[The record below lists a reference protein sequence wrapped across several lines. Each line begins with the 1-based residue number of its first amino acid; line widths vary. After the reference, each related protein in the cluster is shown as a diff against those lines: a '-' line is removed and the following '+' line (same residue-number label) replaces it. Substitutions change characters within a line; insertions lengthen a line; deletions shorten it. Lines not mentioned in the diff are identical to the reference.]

1 MKYIFNQNGC
11 SLPRKTERISKMETI
26 LEKKGYLTKI
36 FDADAHC
43 RKLVKKSERL
53 NEQMSTIQAI
63 LSKFGL
69 LKNEIRLYMFLAQI
83 GERKAG
89 ELAEAISLH
98 RTETYK
104 ILRDLE
110 KKGIVFSI
118 LAKPLKFTAIPMDK
132 ALDLLMEVQKS
143 KTRLL
148 EKEKANL
155 LDLWVSMPRPTAKQA
170 KKELFQVLEG
180 EQQVL
185 LKAEQLLD
193 KTESTFQI
201 FAPDTYMAQ
210 LFYNDFT
217 DKLSSKLKKVDL
229 MLLTDDSPKSV
240 YFRKQMNWP
249 KKNCRTV
256 DASNHPDLPCFM
268 ISDEKEVLIAFHD
281 SAVANDTGDRKKV
294 RSIALWTNYN
304 AFVSTLKMLFFK
316 MLDA

>member
-1 MKYIFNQNGC
+1 
-11 SLPRKTERISKMETI
+11 METI
-26 LEKKGYLTKI
+26 LEKKGCLTT
-36 FDADAHC
+36 FFEADINSM
-43 RKLVKKSERL
+43 KLVKRSESL
-53 NEQMSTIQAI
+53 SKQMATTQEI

-69 LKNEIRLYMFLAQI
+69 LKNEIKLYVFLAQM

-89 ELAEAISLH
+89 ELAEALSLH

-104 ILRDLE
+104 TLRDLE
-110 KKGIVFSI
+110 KKGLAFSI
-118 LAKPLKFTAIPMDK
+118 FSKPLKFTAIPMDK
-132 ALDLLMEVQKS
+132 ALDLLIEIQKS

-148 EKEKANL
+148 EKEKVNL
-155 LDLWVSMPRPTAKQA
+155 LELWLSMPRPTIKQIE
-170 KKELFQVLEG
+170 KELFQMLEG

-185 LKAEQLLD
+185 LKAEQLLE

-217 DKLSSKLKKVDL
+217 DKLRNKLNKIDV
-229 MLLTDDSPKSV
+229 MLLTDDSPKSL
-240 YFRKQMNWP
+240 YFREQMNWP
-249 KKNCRTV
+249 KENCQAV

-268 ISDEKEVLIAFHD
+268 ISDKKEVLIAFHD
-281 SAVANDTGDRKKV
+281 SAVANETDNKKKF
-294 RSIALWTNYN
+294 RSVALWTNNN

>member
-1 MKYIFNQNGC
+1 M
-11 SLPRKTERISKMETI
+11 
-26 LEKKGYLTKI
+26 EKKGCLTKFFESDI
-36 FDADAHC
+36 NS
-43 RKLVKKSERL
+43 RKLVKRSDSL
-53 NEQMSTIQAI
+53 NKQMSTIQEI

-69 LKNEIRLYMFLAQI
+69 LKNEIRLYVCLAQM

-89 ELAEAISLH
+89 ELAEALSLH

-104 ILRDLE
+104 TLRDLE
-110 KKGIVFSI
+110 KKGLIFSI
-118 LAKPLKFTAIPMDK
+118 FSKPLKFTAIPMDK
-132 ALDLLMEVQKS
+132 ALDLLIEIQKS

-148 EKEKANL
+148 EKEKVNL
-155 LDLWVSMPRPTAKQA
+155 LELWLSMPRPANKQA
-170 KKELFQVLEG
+170 EKELFQMLEG

-185 LKAEQLLD
+185 LKAEQLLE

-217 DKLSSKLKKVDL
+217 DKLKNKLNKIDV
-229 MLLTDDSPKSV
+229 MLLTDDSPKSL
-240 YFRKQMNWP
+240 YFRDQMNWP
-249 KKNCRTV
+249 KENCQTV

-268 ISDEKEVLIAFHD
+268 ISDKKEVLIAFYD
-281 SAVANDTGDRKKV
+281 NAFANETDNKKKF
-294 RSIALWTNYN
+294 RSVALWTNNN